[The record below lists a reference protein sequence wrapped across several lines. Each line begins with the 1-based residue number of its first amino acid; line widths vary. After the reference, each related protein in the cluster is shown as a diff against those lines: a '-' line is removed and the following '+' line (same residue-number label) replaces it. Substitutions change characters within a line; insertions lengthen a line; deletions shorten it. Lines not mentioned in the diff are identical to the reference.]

1 MMNKINNS
9 CHSGFTLIEMMITIA
24 VMGIAAMMAMS
35 AWSNQMARYE
45 ARSTMIEIAAVLKE
59 SATDAMVMHRRQVV
73 CFTANQLDCIGTG
86 FTQIMSFT
94 DTNKNALRDPDESIA
109 LIVPVDLS
117 YGQLKLSAGL
127 GSRGFVF
134 MEDTGRPRGTQ
145 GNVTYCADNG
155 DMTIARSLIMS
166 RQGRIRH
173 SYDYNGD
180 GVHDRSSRNDPV
192 GC

>member
-1 MMNKINNS
+1 MMNKIS
-9 CHSGFTLIEMMITIA
+9 DRCQSGFTLIELMVTIA
-24 VMGIAAMMAMS
+24 VMVVVAVMAMS

-45 ARSTMIEIAAVLKE
+45 ARSTMIQIAAVLKE

-73 CFTANQLDCIGTG
+73 CFTANQMDCIGSR
-86 FTQIMSFT
+86 FTQIMGFT
-94 DTNKNALRDPDESIA
+94 DTNKNASRDADEAITM
-109 LIVPVDLS
+109 IVPIDLKH
-117 YGQLKLSAGL
+117 GQLTLSAGL

-173 SYDYNGD
+173 SFDYNGD